1 MVSDIGSPVRPLVAF
16 WFLLICPGMAFV
28 PLLRVKE
35 RLTEVTVAIALS
47 IALDTIVSET
57 MVLTKRWAPE
67 WALFLLICMAVVGA
81 VLQIATLPTREG
93 EARDVR

>member
-1 MVSDIGSPVRPLVAF
+1 MVSDIGSPIQAMVAF

-28 PLLRVKE
+28 RLLRIEE
-35 RLTEVTVAIALS
+35 RLIEVTVAIALS

-81 VLQIATLPTREG
+81 VLQIATLPAREG
-93 EARDVR
+93 EAGDVR

>member
-28 PLLRVKE
+28 PLLRIKE

-47 IALDTIVSET
+47 IALDTIVAET
-57 MVLTKRWAPE
+57 MVLTKRWSPE

-81 VLQIATLPTREG
+81 VLQIATLPAREG
-93 EARDVR
+93 EARGVR